1 MNQNKILFFII
12 SLGILFWF
20 TMIGIGTFTIV
31 MPAKRDINLPYY
43 LPVILKNAHGI
54 QRGTRVNILG
64 VDQGYIKFID
74 YFPIDKEGN
83 IIFISECLELCK
95 DQMNDQIILTVLNIR
110 KKLEFYDNYK
120 LYTRYDRIIG
130 EKVLEIDPGS
140 KYSYKKNQKIENK
153 SLNIRYLTSNEL
165 FYLINNQ
172 KIPLNKNQ
180 ILSSTNY
187 DDPLTIIA
195 MVIFENRND
204 LKRIFKNT
212 AEITQ
217 KINTG
222 KGTLSL
228 LLNEPVLLSNSD
240 KTVLEGVLLIRDL
253 GEILESLRENEILS
267 KTLKGTT
274 SIVLP

>member
-1 MNQNKILFFII
+1 
-12 SLGILFWF
+12 
-20 TMIGIGTFTIV
+20 
-31 MPAKRDINLPYY
+31 
-43 LPVILKNAHGI
+43 
-54 QRGTRVNILG
+54 
-64 VDQGYIKFID
+64 
-74 YFPIDKEGN
+74 
-83 IIFISECLELCK
+83 
-95 DQMNDQIILTVLNIR
+95 MNDQIILTVLNIR

-222 KGTLSL
+222 KGTLAL